1 LQRNSK
7 YNFPNPAFA
16 DEEGL
21 LAVGGDLHPE
31 RLLEAYYSGIFPWY
45 GENQPLLWWSP
56 DPRMVLFPENLK
68 VSKSMRKL
76 FRRNSFQVTY
86 NQDFERVMQNCAD
99 IYRPGQEGTWIMPEM
114 IEAYTKLHQMGY
126 AYSVEVW
133 KKKELVGGL
142 YGIFLKDKK
151 VFCGESMFTKESNAS
166 KYGFISLVKKLKAKG
181 VELIDCQIYSEHLES
196 LGAEEIPRTEFLKY
210 LK

>member
-1 LQRNSK
+1 MHRNSK
-7 YNFPNPAFA
+7 YQFPNPALA

-45 GENQPLLWWSP
+45 AENQPILWWSP
-56 DPRMVLFPENLK
+56 DPRMVLFPEKLK

-76 FRRNSFQVTY
+76 FRRKHFRVTF
-86 NQDFERVMQNCAD
+86 NQNFEGVMQSCAD
-99 IYRPGQEGTWIMPEM
+99 IFRPDQDGTWIMPEM
-114 IEAYTKLHQMGY
+114 IQAYTKLHQMGY
-126 AYSVEVW
+126 GYSVEVW
-133 KKKELVGGL
+133 RNEDLVGGV

-151 VFCGESMFTKESNAS
+151 VFCGESMFSKESNAS
-166 KYGFISLVKKLKAKG
+166 KYGLISLVEELKAKG
-181 VELIDCQIYSEHLES
+181 IVLFDCQIYSEHLES
-196 LGAEEIPRTEFLKY
+196 LGAIEIPREQFLKY

>member
-1 LQRNSK
+1 MQRNSK

>member
-1 LQRNSK
+1 
-7 YNFPNPAFA
+7 
-16 DEEGL
+16 
-21 LAVGGDLHPE
+21 
-31 RLLEAYYSGIFPWY
+31 
-45 GENQPLLWWSP
+45 
-56 DPRMVLFPENLK
+56 MVLFPEDLK